1 MRRLSLRGELLA
13 WVVIPLAV
21 VVGFNVWTTY
31 RSAIGTADLITN
43 RTLLA
48 SARVIAE
55 DVRASNGSIEA
66 PIPPAALEMFASDQH
81 DIVVYQVIGPNRDLI
96 AGTPETQMPTDW
108 PIGFETRLFETS
120 YRGQPMRS
128 VAISQPLITADG
140 SIEIVV
146 SVGQTLRT
154 RDSLVQVLWLKA
166 LRDQVVLLAGA
177 AFLTLFGL
185 RRGLAPL
192 MRLRATVL
200 GRRGSNA
207 LEPLSVAGLQTE
219 LQPLVNAL
227 NDALN
232 DVRRQIATQRRF
244 VANAAHQLR
253 TPLALLRT
261 QANVGLR
268 EGDLAGKTAALTG
281 IDATVERMA
290 RLSTQLLA
298 LARAEQ
304 GSHILSKQVVD
315 FGAVV
320 RNVLE
325 DLADQALARNID
337 LGFEGPAT
345 ALLLDGHGPLLAELV
360 HNLVDNAIRYGGDGG
375 RVTVSLSGDDTVI
388 CLRVEDSGPGI
399 PPEERNRVFER
410 FYRALGTEVSG
421 TGLGLAIAREIV
433 ASHDGSIELQDR
445 QPLPGLVVVV
455 LLPRAK

>member
-108 PIGFETRLFETS
+108 PTGFETRLFETS

-345 ALLLDGHGPLLAELV
+345 ALLLDGHGPLLTELV
-360 HNLVDNAIRYGGDGG
+360 HNLVENAIRYGGDGG

-388 CLRVEDSGPGI
+388 CLRVEDIGPGI

-455 LLPRAK
+455 QLPRAK